1 MKISVQWHHSG
12 IIEEGGQALL
22 SKYYKNKIGKIWV
35 DIQGSDFPE
44 DIVSEF
50 NIHKLSVVD
59 AKRFRHPPKVES
71 FEDHVFIL
79 QRGIESL
86 DVELDLKHVQISLF
100 VSENSLITYHQKD
113 SFSIKAW
120 WNNQDRLAMMDGH
133 FILLA
138 SRLLNTLSTR
148 YLDVLL
154 EFENTLG
161 ELEDNVFTDMT
172 DNTLNQLN
180 RYRSRLRKL
189 KRVFRYHEKTA
200 ENLLRFYKKS
210 EPEILYNLQDLYEK
224 NERLNSLSD
233 MFYELSG
240 DLIDGFLSM
249 ASHRLNNTMQVLTV
263 ITAIFV
269 PLGFLAGLYGMN
281 FDYIPE
287 LKVNNGYFILLGVM
301 ATVAF
306 SLIFTFK
313 RNKWL

>member
-1 MKISVQWHHSG
+1 MQWHHSG
-12 IIEEGGQALL
+12 KIEEGGQALL
-22 SKYYKNKIGKIWV
+22 SQYYQNKVGKIWV
-35 DIQGSDFPE
+35 DIKGEAFPE
-44 DIVSEF
+44 DIISEF
-50 NIHKLSVVD
+50 NIHPLSIVD
-59 AKRFRHPPKVES
+59 AKRLRHPPKVEA

-86 DVELDLKHVQISLF
+86 DSDLDLKHVQISLF
-100 VSENSLITYHQKD
+100 VSENALITFHRQE
-113 SFSIKAW
+113 SFSINAW
-120 WNNQDRLAMMDGH
+120 WKNPQRLEMLETH
-133 FILLA
+133 FVLLA
-138 SRLLNTLSTR
+138 SRILNTLSTR

-154 EFENTLG
+154 EFENVLA

-172 DNTLNQLN
+172 DNTLHQLN

-189 KRVFRYHEKTA
+189 KRVFRYHERTSIH
-200 ENLLRFYKKS
+200 LLKLFKGH
-210 EPEILYNLQDLYEK
+210 EPEVLYNLQDLYEK

-233 MFYELSG
+233 MFYELNG

-249 ASHRLNNTMQVLTV
+249 ASHRLNKTMQVLTV

-287 LKVNNGYFILLGVM
+287 LKVENGYFILLAVM
-301 ATVAF
+301 LTVAL